1 MDMKESYPKEHFV
14 RIENEPN
21 FLGRI
26 TVNHVFGQFNA
37 EIDIVQE
44 ESRKIFKH
52 VNILY
57 NKEDEQEAID
67 AAMQVLARFLRNEK

>member
-1 MDMKESYPKEHFV
+1 MFDGYPKEHFV
-14 RIENEPN
+14 RIENEPD

-26 TVNHVFGQFNA
+26 TVNLVFGKFNA

-44 ESRKIFKH
+44 ESRKIFRH

-57 NKEDEQEAID
+57 GKEDEQEAID
-67 AAMQVLARFLRNEK
+67 AAMQYLAKFLRNEK

>member
-1 MDMKESYPKEHFV
+1 MFDGYPKEHFV
-14 RIENEPN
+14 RIENEPD

-26 TVNHVFGQFNA
+26 TVNLVYGKFNA

-44 ESRKIFKH
+44 ESRKIFRH

-57 NKEDEQEAID
+57 GKEDEQEAID
-67 AAMQVLARFLRNEK
+67 AAMQYLAKFLRNEK

>member
-1 MDMKESYPKEHFV
+1 MFDGYPKEHFV
-14 RIENEPN
+14 KIENEPD

-26 TVNHVFGQFNA
+26 TVNQVFGQFNA
-37 EIDIVQE
+37 EVDIVQE
-44 ESRKIFKH
+44 ESRKIFRH